1 MSDTFLQESNPVFRA
16 KYPALFKGAEE
27 ALAKRLRQHG
37 RGPAQTSDSSKPST
51 SSTAEGTSSSS
62 SSNQKKTRPRPTS
75 LLPPD
80 LLANSKLSLLDKDGG
95 CGGWEAT
102 PLLGKR
108 KVNAIKKKLREA
120 TKGPKWFGMTAPEM
134 TDDRKND
141 LEALK
146 LRGALDTKRFYK
158 RNNLPMKPKYFQV
171 GKVVENK
178 ADFYNSRLTKKQ
190 RKRTIAEELMSE
202 FNS

>member
-1 MSDTFLQESNPVFRA
+1 MGDSFLFQESNPGFRE
-16 KYPALFKGAEE
+16 KYPTLLKGAEE
-27 ALAKRLRQHG
+27 SLAKRLGQHG
-37 RGPAQTSDSSKPST
+37 RGPKVQPSASS
-51 SSTAEGTSSSS
+51 SSSTSSSS
-62 SSNQKKTRPRPTS
+62 NLKKRPQRSTTTSS

-95 CGGWEAT
+95 WEAT

-108 KVNAIKKKLREA
+108 KAKAIKKKLREA

-141 LEALK
+141 LEALR

-158 RNNLPMKPKYFQV
+158 RNNLPTKPKYFQV

-178 ADFYNSRLTKKQ
+178 QDFYNSRLTKKE